1 VSSSSTIIVQIPY
14 NYKITADLKS
24 RTATVKRK
32 KGSMSVKMT
41 LPFLQN
47 NQPPLEKKPL
57 LKPKPQKTTNVHSNA
72 IVMDLWKYQQLVRF
86 RS

>member
-24 RTATVKRK
+24 LTATVKRKK

-72 IVMDLWKYQQLVRF
+72 IVMDL
-86 RS
+86 

>member
-1 VSSSSTIIVQIPY
+1 VQIPY

-47 NQPPLEKKPL
+47 NQPPLEKTSIETKTAENNQCSFKCNRHGPL
-57 LKPKPQKTTNVHSNA
+57 KISA
-72 IVMDLWKYQQLVRF
+72 IG
-86 RS
+86 